1 MCETKNSASVSLIGK
16 LKSIEEIKNK
26 KLSVLSYLNSHSF
39 DLAEIIKIDENAITL
54 DLSQGAD
61 LFGVPVSG
69 LSVDEFSDLIERK
82 LQENKTDFA
91 FGRWAENRGIYSNDL
106 FDSNEN
112 NEEKRSIH
120 MGIDVF
126 CEHRTKIFSP
136 LDGVVH
142 IIGNNRTEL
151 DYGPLIII
159 KHRDN
164 EDNFF
169 YTLYGHLDSQ
179 SMKNI
184 NMGDEIKSGQLIA
197 EVGAPPENGNWP
209 PHLHF
214 QLILDLLDLDLDFP
228 GVAFPS
234 EKEIWLTLSP
244 CPIMFFPNAQKNVD
258 STRLGS

>member
-16 LKSIEEIKNK
+16 LNSMEEINNK
-26 KLSVLSYLNSHSF
+26 KSSVLSYLTSHSF
-39 DLAEIIKIDENAITL
+39 DATEIIKIDENAITL

-61 LFGVPVSG
+61 LFGVPVTG
-69 LSVDEFSDLIERK
+69 LLVDEFSDLIERK
-82 LQENKTDFA
+82 LQKNKTDFA

-112 NEEKRSIH
+112 DKEKRSIH
-120 MGIDVF
+120 MGVDVF

-142 IIGNNRTEL
+142 IKGNNKAEL
-151 DYGPLIII
+151 DYGPLIIMRH
-159 KHRDN
+159 KDHEGN
-164 EDNFF
+164 YF

-184 NMGDEIKSGQLIA
+184 NMGDKIKAGQLIA

-214 QLILDLLDLDLDFP
+214 QLILDLLDLGSNFP

-244 CPIMFFPNAQKNVD
+244 CPLMFFPDAPKNID
-258 STRLGS
+258 STRLDS